1 MAKIFVN
8 ETVGKLQ
15 SFVGFYDSIWSPDDD
30 IYYECV
36 EEDLEEDVDFT
47 FDYKQYQ
54 NDICKAYTE
63 VWELW
68 MQKFI
73 SDDIELEFVEVHSPR
88 YYNYEND
95 SCRVKIRLTQAAEDA
110 IIAKIGKHRDQLAK
124 WIKENHTSY
133 DGFFSN
139 LSNDIDQW
147 PSRLFDSDET
157 FHPAYLFCM
166 LYYIVKAEYMATGE
180 TESLEYEAYD
190 RIREDISVTSYMKD
204 IKKSCLII

>member
-8 ETVGKLQ
+8 ETVGILQ
-15 SFVGFYDSIWSPDDD
+15 SFVGFYDTIWEPDTE
-30 IYYECV
+30 IYYEC
-36 EEDLEEDVDFT
+36 ERTGQEEDVDFT

-54 NDICKAYTE
+54 DDICKAYTE

-68 MQKFI
+68 MQEFI
-73 SDDIELEFVEVHSPR
+73 SEDIELEFLEVVRPQ
-88 YYNYEND
+88 YYTALKTD
-95 SCRVKIRLTQAAEDA
+95 RCRVKIRLTQAAEDA
-110 IIAKIGKHRDQLAK
+110 IIAKIGKHRDQITE

-133 DGFFSN
+133 DGFSSN

-157 FHPAYLFCM
+157 YQPAYLFCM

-180 TESLEYEAYD
+180 TESLEYEACG
-190 RIREDISVTSYMKD
+190 RIRIDISVTSYMKD
-204 IKKSCLII
+204 IEKVA

>member
-1 MAKIFVN
+1 MENIIKN
-8 ETVGKLQ
+8 ETIGCLQ
-15 SFVGFYDSIWSPDDD
+15 SFVGFYDSIWEPDTE
-30 IYYECV
+30 IYYEC
-36 EEDLEEDVDFT
+36 ERTGQEEDVDFT
-47 FDYKQYQ
+47 FDYEQYQ

-68 MQKFI
+68 MQEFI
-73 SDDIELEFVEVHSPR
+73 SEDIELEFLEVVSSR
-88 YYNYEND
+88 YYNFEND

-110 IIAKIGKHRDQLAK
+110 IIAKIGKHREQIAK

-133 DGFFSN
+133 DGFSSN

-157 FHPAYLFCM
+157 FQPAYLFCM

-180 TESLEYEAYD
+180 TEGLEYDAYG
-190 RIREDISVTSYMKD
+190 RIREDISVTSYMKS
-204 IKKSCLII
+204 IEKVA

>member
-1 MAKIFVN
+1 MEKIIKN
-8 ETVGKLQ
+8 ETIGCLQ
-15 SFVGFYDSIWSPDDD
+15 SFVGFYDSIWEPDTE
-30 IYYECV
+30 IYYEC
-36 EEDLEEDVDFT
+36 ERTGQEEDVDFT

-68 MQKFI
+68 MQEFI
-73 SDDIELEFVEVHSPR
+73 SEDIELDFVEVVSPR
-88 YYNYEND
+88 YYNFEND

-110 IIAKIGKHRDQLAK
+110 IIAKIGKHRDQIAK

-133 DGFFSN
+133 VGFFSN

-147 PSRLFDSDET
+147 PSRLFDNDET
-157 FHPAYLFCM
+157 YQPAYLFCM
-166 LYYIVKAEYMATGE
+166 LYYIVKAEYMAIGE
-180 TESLEYEAYD
+180 TESLEYEAFG

-204 IKKSCLII
+204 IKKVA

>member
-8 ETVGKLQ
+8 ETVGFLQ

-47 FDYKQYQ
+47 FDYKQYRD
-54 NDICKAYTE
+54 DICKAYTE
-63 VWELW
+63 VWESW
-68 MQKFI
+68 MQEFI
-73 SDDIELEFVEVHSPR
+73 SEDIELEFVEVVSPR
-88 YYNYEND
+88 YYNFEND

-110 IIAKIGKHRDQLAK
+110 IIAKIGKHRELLAK

-133 DGFFSN
+133 DGFSSY

-147 PSRLFDSDET
+147 PSRLFDDDET
-157 FHPAYLFCM
+157 FQPAYLFCM
-166 LYYIVKAEYMATGE
+166 LYYIVKAEFIAIGE
-180 TESLEYEAYD
+180 TGSLEYEAYD
-190 RIREDISVTSYMKD
+190 RIRVNISVASYMNSIEKVA
-204 IKKSCLII
+204 

>member
-8 ETVGKLQ
+8 ETIGILQ

-30 IYYECV
+30 IYYECI
-36 EEDLEEDVDFT
+36 EENLKEDVDFT

-68 MQKFI
+68 MQEFI

-88 YYNYEND
+88 FYNYEND
-95 SCRVKIRLTQAAEDA
+95 SCHVKIRLTQAAEDA
-110 IIAKIGKHRDQLAK
+110 IIAKIEKHRDQIAK

-147 PSRLFDSDET
+147 PSRLFDNDET
-157 FHPAYLFCM
+157 YQPAYLFCM
-166 LYYIVKAEYMATGE
+166 LYYIVKAEFIRVGVNVD
-180 TESLEYEAYD
+180 LEHEAYGC
-190 RIREDISVTSYMKD
+190 ICEGIDITAYMKEVEVMA
-204 IKKSCLII
+204 